1 MPDPGQLSEQE
12 AARRRRTWLQ
22 ERHAQA
28 RELVVVL
35 LRRPRPRSPASLTSS
50 PPATCNAWPTCS
62 PTPPSSM
69 KDSRGC
75 VVPRCQQPAT
85 WWDCPDGSRPQR

>member
-12 AARRRRTWLQ
+12 AARRRRAWLQ

-35 LRRPRPRSPASLTSS
+35 LRHAPEAEVARVLDQLPASDLQRLARLLARAAELHHDQDHDQDVA
-50 PPATCNAWPTCS
+50 PPGRAGSAAVTPT
-62 PTPPSSM
+62 
-69 KDSRGC
+69 
-75 VVPRCQQPAT
+75 
-85 WWDCPDGSRPQR
+85 RP

>member
-12 AARRRRTWLQ
+12 AAQRRRAWLQ

-35 LRRPRPRSPASLTSS
+35 LRHAPEAEVARVLDQLPAGDLQRLARLLAHAAELHHDQDQAVAPPGRAGPTTATRP
-50 PPATCNAWPTCS
+50 
-62 PTPPSSM
+62 
-69 KDSRGC
+69 
-75 VVPRCQQPAT
+75 
-85 WWDCPDGSRPQR
+85 